1 MQEDIKDIRDIGD
14 IGKQEDIREKGI
26 AQSESS

>member
-1 MQEDIKDIRDIGD
+1 MQEDIKDIKDIGD